1 MKKISKTNV
10 CRILDSKKIKYEF
23 VVREEDKE
31 FEDIGIDRNICF
43 KTLILEGS
51 DKNHY
56 GCVIPIDSHLD
67 LKKASKYFKLKSIR
81 MILQKDLEPL
91 TGYVHGGCS
100 PVGMKTKFKTVFDAT
115 AKNMDKFLVS
125 AGKIRNSIIVNPI
138 EFAEFCDA
146 DFADLVVE

>member
-43 KTLILEGS
+43 KTLILERS

-56 GCVIPIDSHLD
+56 VCVIPIDSHLD
-67 LKKASKYFKLKSIR
+67 LKKASKYFKL
-81 MILQKDLEPL
+81 
-91 TGYVHGGCS
+91 TH
-100 PVGMKTKFKTVFDAT
+100 
-115 AKNMDKFLVS
+115 
-125 AGKIRNSIIVNPI
+125 
-138 EFAEFCDA
+138 
-146 DFADLVVE
+146 